1 MNKIVTIII
10 VFILTS
16 CAAPKEC
23 CGQEKDY
30 KKVYE
35 ISKNLNTQYK
45 LKITSLD
52 SVVKSQDLYIND
64 LRSIITV
71 NKQLTAQD
79 SLHISLLVQQKDFL
93 NKNINLYKKELDR
106 RDKFWNRPA
115 FGIILGVAGTV
126 GLIHVIHYTLP

>member
-1 MNKIVTIII
+1 MKKILTIIFLLFTLI
-10 VFILTS
+10 SYSQT
-16 CAAPKEC
+16 
-23 CGQEKDY
+23 KDY
-30 KKVYE
+30 KTVYE
-35 ISKNLNTQYK
+35 ITKKLNTEYK

-52 SVVKSQDLYIND
+52 SVILNQDLYIKD
-64 LRSIITV
+64 LQGIISV

-126 GLIHVIHYTLP
+126 GLIHVIDYTLP

>member
-1 MNKIVTIII
+1 MKNLLTIILLLFT
-10 VFILTS
+10 FISYAQT
-16 CAAPKEC
+16 
-23 CGQEKDY
+23 KDY
-30 KKVYE
+30 KPAYE
-35 ISKNLNTQYK
+35 LSKKLNTEYK

-52 SVVKSQDLYIND
+52 SVIFKQDLYISD
-64 LRSIITV
+64 LNNIILV
-71 NKQLTAQD
+71 NNKLSSQD

-126 GLIHVIHYTLP
+126 GLIHVIDYTLP

>member
-1 MNKIVTIII
+1 MKNLLTIILLLFT
-10 VFILTS
+10 FISYAQT
-16 CAAPKEC
+16 
-23 CGQEKDY
+23 KDY
-30 KKVYE
+30 KPAYE
-35 ISKNLNTQYK
+35 ISKKLNTEYK

-52 SVVKSQDLYIND
+52 CVILKQDLYISD
-64 LRSIITV
+64 LKNIISIN
-71 NKQLTAQD
+71 NKLSSQD

-126 GLIHVIHYTLP
+126 GLIHVIDYTLP

>member
-1 MNKIVTIII
+1 MKNLLTIILLLFT
-10 VFILTS
+10 FISYAQT
-16 CAAPKEC
+16 
-23 CGQEKDY
+23 KDY
-30 KKVYE
+30 KPAYE
-35 ISKNLNTQYK
+35 ISKKLNTEYK

-52 SVVKSQDLYIND
+52 SVILKQDLYISD
-64 LRSIITV
+64 LKNIISIN
-71 NKQLTAQD
+71 NKLSSQD

-126 GLIHVIHYTLP
+126 GLIHVIDYTLP

>member
-1 MNKIVTIII
+1 MKKILTIIFLLFT
-10 VFILTS
+10 FISYAQT
-16 CAAPKEC
+16 
-23 CGQEKDY
+23 KDY
-30 KKVYE
+30 KPAYE
-35 ISKNLNTQYK
+35 LSKKLNTEYK

-52 SVVKSQDLYIND
+52 SVIFKQDLYISD
-64 LRSIITV
+64 LNNIILV
-71 NKQLTAQD
+71 NNKLSSQD

-126 GLIHVIHYTLP
+126 GLIHVIDYTLP

>member
-1 MNKIVTIII
+1 MKNLLTIILLLFT
-10 VFILTS
+10 FISYAQT
-16 CAAPKEC
+16 
-23 CGQEKDY
+23 KDY
-30 KKVYE
+30 KPAYE
-35 ISKNLNTQYK
+35 LTKKLNTEYK

-52 SVVKSQDLYIND
+52 SVILKQDLYISD
-64 LRSIITV
+64 LKNIISIN
-71 NKQLTAQD
+71 NKLSSQD

-126 GLIHVIHYTLP
+126 GLIHVIDYTLP

>member
-1 MNKIVTIII
+1 MKKILTIIFLLFTLI
-10 VFILTS
+10 SYSQT
-16 CAAPKEC
+16 
-23 CGQEKDY
+23 KDY
-30 KKVYE
+30 KTVYE
-35 ISKNLNTQYK
+35 ITKKLNTEYK

-52 SVVKSQDLYIND
+52 SVIFNQDLYIKD
-64 LRSIITV
+64 LQGIISV

-126 GLIHVIHYTLP
+126 GLIHVIDYTLP